1 MKLIDRLKS
10 RVRGKTD
17 VPARPVSADVI
28 PSINTT
34 KPDSQ
39 PSTGLADPEESGE
52 KKRGLFLI
60 TESEPDPN
68 GIDHYPVDIVAVHG
82 LNGDAYS
89 TWRHKSDGTLWLADL
104 LPGSLPG
111 SRIYTYGYPSKVFSQ
126 SVARVQEFARDLL
139 VSLRDTLQNSNHVQ
153 TLPFHTWSNLMT

>member
-1 MKLIDRLKS
+1 MKLIDRFKS
-10 RVRGKTD
+10 RVRGRTD
-17 VPARPVSADVI
+17 VPTRPVSADVI
-28 PSINTT
+28 PSLNAT

-39 PSTGLADPEESGE
+39 SSTDLADPGESGE
-52 KKRGLFLI
+52 KKPGLFLI
-60 TESEPDPN
+60 AESEPDPN
-68 GIDHYPVDIVAVHG
+68 GVEDYPVDIVAVHG

-89 TWRHKSDGTLWLADL
+89 TWRHKPDGTLWLKDL

-139 VSLRDTLQNSNHVQ
+139 VSLRDTLENLSHV
-153 TLPFHTWSNLMT
+153 